1 MPATASCSGACRGE
15 GSEVASSQDPDG
27 AELGTPDKAAESALF
42 PGSEAMAN
50 SKGERTTWPIV
61 PGVSA

>member
-1 MPATASCSGACRGE
+1 M
-15 GSEVASSQDPDG
+15 ASSQDPDG